1 MFAPPICRRRWR
13 NNAFSVPPDPTKT
26 AATQRTSQRAK
37 RAIKHSAM
45 REQLKIRWHAETVE
59 QATLERAR
67 TGDEQAFRD
76 LTDPYRRELLAHCYR
91 MLGSLT
97 EAEDML
103 QETLLAAWRGLA
115 GFEGRS
121 SLRSWL
127 YRIATNTCLN
137 AVRAGAR
144 RIPSEPTPP
153 FQPPEPTQRDEIR
166 WLQPY
171 PDTLLEGIA
180 DTAPGP
186 EARYSQSEAIEL
198 AFVAGLQRMPPRQA
212 ATVLLRDVLGF
223 GTEEAAAILKT
234 SQTAIK
240 GTLQRGRAALASSRD
255 TTDRRAP
262 LPRSAEERELARRF
276 ADAYV
281 AADIDGVLTLLTD
294 EAWLSMPPTPHQY
307 HGLDAIRSFL
317 EASFAFRG
325 ERRVY
330 LVPGRANNQP
340 SFASYLSDQQESIAR
355 PAGLFVITLAESHI
369 RALTRFHYDDLYPL
383 LGFPASLSP

>member
-1 MFAPPICRRRWR
+1 MGKVDQVTP
-13 NNAFSVPPDPTKT
+13 
-26 AATQRTSQRAK
+26 
-37 RAIKHSAM
+37 
-45 REQLKIRWHAETVE
+45 
-59 QATLERAR
+59 ERAR
-67 TGDEQAFRD
+67 AGDEQAFRD

-97 EAEDML
+97 DAEDML

-115 GFEGRS
+115 AFAGRS
-121 SLRSWL
+121 SVRSWL

-137 AVRAGAR
+137 AIRAGAR
-144 RIPSEPTPP
+144 RLPREPTPP

-186 EARYSQSEAIEL
+186 EASYSQAEAIEL

-223 GTEEAAAILKT
+223 GTDEVAAMLKT

-240 GTLQRGRAALASSRD
+240 GTLQRGRAALESSRAAANP
-255 TTDRRAP
+255 RHP
-262 LPRSAEERELARRF
+262 PPRSAEERELARRF

-281 AADIDGVLTLLTD
+281 AADIDGVLRLLTD
-294 EAWLSMPPTPHQY
+294 PTF
-307 HGLDAIRSFL
+307 I
-317 EASFAFRG
+317 SFAARG
-325 ERRVY
+325 VEDAF
-330 LVPGRANNQP
+330 G
-340 SFASYLSDQQESIAR
+340 
-355 PAGLFVITLAESHI
+355 
-369 RALTRFHYDDLYPL
+369 
-383 LGFPASLSP
+383 

>member
-1 MFAPPICRRRWR
+1 
-13 NNAFSVPPDPTKT
+13 
-26 AATQRTSQRAK
+26 
-37 RAIKHSAM
+37 M
-45 REQLKIRWHAETVE
+45 REQLKIKWQADVVE
-59 QATLERAR
+59 QATVESAR
-67 TGDEQAFRD
+67 TGDQQAFRE

-97 EAEDML
+97 DAEDML
-103 QETLLAAWRGLA
+103 QETLLAAWRGIA
-115 GFEGRS
+115 RFEGRS

-137 AVRAGAR
+137 AMRAGAR
-144 RIPSEPTPP
+144 RVPAEPTPP
-153 FQPPEPTQRDEIR
+153 FQPPEPTQHDEIR

-186 EARYSQSEAIEL
+186 EARYSQTEAIEL

-223 GTEEAAAILKT
+223 DTEEVAAMLKT

-240 GTLQRGRAALASSRD
+240 GTLQRGRAALQSSRD
-255 TTDRRAP
+255 TTEHRP
-262 LPRSAEERELARRF
+262 PPQSAEERELARRF

-294 EAWLSMPPTPHQY
+294 DSWLSMPPAPHQY
-307 HGLDAIRSFL
+307 HGWVAIRAFL

-325 ERRVY
+325 ERTVY
-330 LVPGRANNQP
+330 LKPGRANNQP
-340 SFASYLSDQQESIAR
+340 SFASYISDQDGPIAK
-355 PAGLFVITLAESHI
+355 PAGFLVLTLAGDHVQSI
-369 RALTRFHYDDLYPL
+369 TRFHLGDLYPR
-383 LGFPASLSP
+383 LGFPASI

>member
-1 MFAPPICRRRWR
+1 M
-13 NNAFSVPPDPTKT
+13 
-26 AATQRTSQRAK
+26 
-37 RAIKHSAM
+37 
-45 REQLKIRWHAETVE
+45 E

-67 TGDEQAFRD
+67 AGDEQAFQN

-121 SLRSWL
+121 SIRSWL

-137 AVRAGAR
+137 AIRAGAR

-180 DTAPGP
+180 DAAPGP

-223 GTEEAAAILKT
+223 GTEEVAAMLKT

-240 GTLQRGRAALASSRD
+240 GTLQRGRAALESSRNTTDRDAPLPGRPRSASSRGASPTRTSQPTSTACSHCSP
-255 TTDRRAP
+255 TTRGCRCRRRHTSTTA
-262 LPRSAEERELARRF
+262 
-276 ADAYV
+276 
-281 AADIDGVLTLLTD
+281 
-294 EAWLSMPPTPHQY
+294 
-307 HGLDAIRSFL
+307 
-317 EASFAFRG
+317 
-325 ERRVY
+325 
-330 LVPGRANNQP
+330 
-340 SFASYLSDQQESIAR
+340 
-355 PAGLFVITLAESHI
+355 
-369 RALTRFHYDDLYPL
+369 
-383 LGFPASLSP
+383 

>member
-1 MFAPPICRRRWR
+1 M
-13 NNAFSVPPDPTKT
+13 
-26 AATQRTSQRAK
+26 
-37 RAIKHSAM
+37 
-45 REQLKIRWHAETVE
+45 E
-59 QATLERAR
+59 QATLERAHA
-67 TGDEQAFRD
+67 GDEQAFRD

-91 MLGSLT
+91 LLGSLT

-127 YRIATNTCLN
+127 YRIATNICLN
-137 AVRAGAR
+137 AVRASAR
-144 RIPSEPTPP
+144 RIPIEPMPP
-153 FQPPEPTQRDEIR
+153 FQPPKPTQRDEIR

-171 PDTLLEGIA
+171 PDALLEGIA

-212 ATVLLRDVLGF
+212 AAVLLRDVLGF
-223 GTEEAAAILKT
+223 GTEEVATMLKT
-234 SQTAIK
+234 SPTAIK
-240 GTLQRGRAALASSRD
+240 GTLQRGRAALENSRN
-255 TTDRRAP
+255 TTHGSTP

-281 AADIDGVLTLLTD
+281 AADIDRVLALLTD
-294 EAWLSMPPTPHQY
+294 DAWLSMPPAPHQY
-307 HGLDAIRSFL
+307 QGLAAIRAFL

-330 LVPGRANNQP
+330 LIPGRANNQA
-340 SFASYLSDQQESIAR
+340 SFASYLSDQQEPLAR
-355 PAGLFVITLAESHI
+355 PAGLFVLTLADDHI
-369 RALTRFHYDDLYPL
+369 RALTRFHYDDLYPF
-383 LGFPASLSP
+383 LGFPASLLSAL

>member
-1 MFAPPICRRRWR
+1 
-13 NNAFSVPPDPTKT
+13 
-26 AATQRTSQRAK
+26 
-37 RAIKHSAM
+37 M
-45 REQLKIRWHAETVE
+45 REQLKSNWHADRVE
-59 QATLERAR
+59 QATLEQARA
-67 TGDEQAFRD
+67 GDRRAFQD

-97 EAEDML
+97 DAEDML

-127 YRIATNTCLN
+127 YRIATNICLN
-137 AVRAGAR
+137 AIRAGAR
-144 RIPSEPTPP
+144 RIPTEPTPP
-153 FQPPEPTQRDEIR
+153 FQPPEPTQRDEVR

-171 PDTLLEGIA
+171 PDALLEGIA

-223 GTEEAAAILKT
+223 GTEEVAEMLKT

-240 GTLQRGRAALASSRD
+240 GTLQRGRAALEDSRN
-255 TTDRRAP
+255 TTGRRTP
-262 LPRSAEERELARRF
+262 LQRSEERELARRF

-294 EAWLSMPPTPHQY
+294 DAWLSMPPAPHQY

-325 ERRVY
+325 ERDVY
-330 LVPGRANNQP
+330 LIPSRANNQP
-340 SFASYLSDQQESIAR
+340 SLASYLSDQQNPIAR
-355 PAGLFVITLAESHI
+355 PAGLFVLTLAEDHI
-369 RALTRFHYDDLYPL
+369 GALTRFHYDDLYPL
-383 LGFPASLSP
+383 LGFPASLSSLI